1 MSSSA
6 AAAAAGIAARRRDE
20 RDAADPVGA
29 RDRNHSRALAIVV
42 MTAIWGGGALLAV
55 TTVAP
60 AAFRVLPTRALAGA
74 LVGQVLPVLFVAG
87 MCVGILALAL
97 TPRSAPQRL
106 LRRVGAA
113 GTITGCAVAQLV
125 IGPRI
130 SALRER
136 IGPSVEALAATDPMR
151 VMFGK
156 LHGLSVLSL
165 GGAMIFALVTLTAAV
180 LAIRTIAPSH
190 GAPVAP

>member
-6 AAAAAGIAARRRDE
+6 VAAGIAARRREE

-29 RDRNHSRALAIVV
+29 VRRNQRRAMAIVV
-42 MTAIWGGGALLAV
+42 LTAVWSGGALLAV

-74 LVGQVLPVLFVAG
+74 LVGQVLPVLFIAG
-87 MCVGILALAL
+87 MCVGVIALAL
-97 TPRSAPQRL
+97 TPRGAAQRL
-106 LRRVGAA
+106 LRRIGAA
-113 GTITGCAVAQLV
+113 GTIAGCAVAQLV

-151 VMFGK
+151 VTFGK

-165 GGAMIFALVTLTAAV
+165 GAAMVFAVLLLTAAL
-180 LAIRTIAPSH
+180 LALRPTPHRSDAV
-190 GAPVAP
+190 GAA

>member
-1 MSSSA
+1 MSTSA
-6 AAAAAGIAARRRDE
+6 AAVAGIAARRREE
-20 RDAADPVGA
+20 RDTADPLGAVG
-29 RDRNHSRALAIVV
+29 RNQSRALAVV
-42 MTAIWGGGALLAV
+42 LLTALWGGGALLAV

-87 MCVGILALAL
+87 MGIGVLAMAL
-97 TPRSAPQRL
+97 SPRGAPRSL
-106 LRRVGAA
+106 LRRLGAA
-113 GTITGCAVAQLV
+113 GTIAGCAVAQLV

-136 IGPSVEALAATDPMR
+136 IGPSVEALAATDPLR
-151 VMFGK
+151 VTFGK

-165 GGAMIFALVTLTAAV
+165 GVAMIFALVTLVAAV
-180 LAIRTIAPSH
+180 MAVRETTPRRAAIA
-190 GAPVAP
+190 AD

>member
-6 AAAAAGIAARRRDE
+6 AAAAVIAARRREE

-29 RDRNHSRALAIVV
+29 ISRNQSRALAIALL
-42 MTAIWGGGALLAV
+42 TAIWFGGAMLAV

-74 LVGQVLPVLFVAG
+74 LVGQVLPVLFIAG
-87 MCVGILALAL
+87 MCIGVVALVL
-97 TPRSAPQRL
+97 TPRGAPQRL

-113 GTITGCAVAQLV
+113 GTIAGCAVAQLV

-136 IGPSVEALAATDPMR
+136 IGPSVEALAPTDPMR
-151 VMFGK
+151 LTFGK

-165 GGAMIFALVTLTAAV
+165 GVAMVFALATLVAAV
-180 LAIRTIAPSH
+180 LAIRATARRR
-190 GAPVAP
+190 AAVAGD

>member
-1 MSSSA
+1 MTTSA
-6 AAAAAGIAARRRDE
+6 AAVAGIAARRRAE

-29 RDRNHSRALAIVV
+29 VSRNQSRALAVV
-42 MTAIWGGGALLAV
+42 LLTALWGGGALLAV

-87 MCVGILALAL
+87 IGIGVLAFGL
-97 TPRSAPQRL
+97 TPRGAPRSLWRRL
-106 LRRVGAA
+106 GAT
-113 GTITGCAVAQLV
+113 GTIAGCAVAQLV

-136 IGPSVEALAATDPMR
+136 IGPSVEALAVTDPLR
-151 VMFGK
+151 VTFGR

-165 GGAMIFALVTLTAAV
+165 GVAMIFALVTLVAAV
-180 LAIRTIAPSH
+180 MAVRETTPRRAAI
-190 GAPVAP
+190 GD